1 MGINSKI
8 NIVIAG
14 VGGQGIITLSK
25 IIGDAA
31 VKENVKVLVAET
43 HGLSQRGG
51 SVEVHLRIG
60 DVYAPLVLKGEADIL
75 LSMEL
80 IEAAR
85 NIDYLNQNGIVITSD
100 VILRPPIPGVK
111 LPKKEEIV
119 SEFKRNN
126 IKYYII
132 PTKDLSEKA
141 GSYLSE
147 NIVLLGALYKLA
159 DLEKFISIDSIK
171 ESIKTMRN
179 PEINLKAFE
188 LGSSF
193 ITSI

>member
-1 MGINSKI
+1 MGVSSKI
-8 NIVIAG
+8 NIVIVG

-31 VKENVKVLVAET
+31 VKENVKVLIAET

-60 DVYAPLVLKGEADIL
+60 DVHAPTVPKGEADIL

-80 IEAAR
+80 IEAVR
-85 NIDYLNQNGIVITSD
+85 NVDYLNQNGIIITSNT
-100 VILRPPIPGVK
+100 ILRPPIPGVK
-111 LPKKEEIV
+111 LPKEDEIL
-119 SEFKRNN
+119 SEFKKND
-126 IKYYII
+126 IKYYVI
-132 PTKDLSEKA
+132 PTKELSEKA

-147 NIVLLGALYKLA
+147 NMVLLGALYKLSS
-159 DLEKFISIDSIK
+159 LEKFININSLKDI
-171 ESIKTMRN
+171 IKTMRN

-193 ITSI
+193 TATI

>member
-1 MGINSKI
+1 MGVSSKI
-8 NIVIAG
+8 NIVIVG

-31 VKENVKVLVAET
+31 VKENVKVLIAET

-60 DVYAPLVLKGEADIL
+60 DVHAPIVPKGEADIL

-80 IEAAR
+80 IEAVR
-85 NIDYLNQNGIVITSD
+85 NVDYLNQNGIIITSNT
-100 VILRPPIPGVK
+100 ILRPPIPGVK
-111 LPKKEEIV
+111 LPKEDEIL
-119 SEFKRNN
+119 SEFKKNN
-126 IKYYII
+126 IKYYVI
-132 PTKDLSEKA
+132 PTKELSEKA

-147 NIVLLGALYKLA
+147 NMVLLGALYKLSS
-159 DLEKFISIDSIK
+159 LEKFININSLKNI
-171 ESIKTMRN
+171 IKTMRN

-193 ITSI
+193 TATI

>member
-1 MGINSKI
+1 MGVSSKI
-8 NIVIAG
+8 NIVIVG

-31 VKENVKVLVAET
+31 VKENVKVLIAET

-60 DVYAPLVLKGEADIL
+60 DVHAPIVPKGEADIL

-80 IEAAR
+80 IEAVR
-85 NIDYLNQNGIVITSD
+85 NVDYLNQNGIIITSNT
-100 VILRPPIPGVK
+100 ILRPPIPGVK
-111 LPKKEEIV
+111 LPKEDEIL
-119 SEFKRNN
+119 SEFKKNN
-126 IKYYII
+126 IKYYVI
-132 PTKDLSEKA
+132 PTKELSEKA

-147 NIVLLGALYKLA
+147 NMVLLGALYKLSS
-159 DLEKFISIDSIK
+159 LEKFININSLKNI
-171 ESIKTMRN
+171 IKTMRN

-193 ITSI
+193 TATV

>member
-1 MGINSKI
+1 MGVSSKI
-8 NIVIAG
+8 NIVIVG

-31 VKENVKVLVAET
+31 VKENVKVLIAET

-60 DVYAPLVLKGEADIL
+60 DVHAPIVPKGEADIL

-80 IEAAR
+80 IEAVR
-85 NIDYLNQNGIVITSD
+85 NVDYLNQNGIIITSNT
-100 VILRPPIPGVK
+100 ILRPPIPGVK
-111 LPKKEEIV
+111 LPKEDEIL
-119 SEFKRNN
+119 SEFKKNN
-126 IKYYII
+126 IKYYVI
-132 PTKDLSEKA
+132 PTKELSEKA

-147 NIVLLGALYKLA
+147 NMVLLGALYKLSS
-159 DLEKFISIDSIK
+159 LEKFININSLKDI
-171 ESIKTMRN
+171 IKTMRN

-193 ITSI
+193 TATI

>member
-1 MGINSKI
+1 MGVSSKI
-8 NIVIAG
+8 NIVIVG

-31 VKENVKVLVAET
+31 VKENVKVLIAET

-60 DVYAPLVLKGEADIL
+60 DVHAPTVPKGEADIL

-80 IEAAR
+80 IEAVR
-85 NIDYLNQNGIVITSD
+85 NVDYLNQNGIIITSNT
-100 VILRPPIPGVK
+100 ILRPPIPGVK
-111 LPKKEEIV
+111 LPKEDEIL
-119 SEFKRNN
+119 SEFKKNN
-126 IKYYII
+126 IKYYVI
-132 PTKDLSEKA
+132 PTKELSEKA

-147 NIVLLGALYKLA
+147 NMVLLGALYKLSS
-159 DLEKFISIDSIK
+159 LEKFININSLKDI
-171 ESIKTMRN
+171 IKTMRN

-193 ITSI
+193 TATI

>member
-1 MGINSKI
+1 MGVSSKI
-8 NIVIAG
+8 NIVIVG

-31 VKENVKVLVAET
+31 VKENVKVLIAET

-60 DVYAPLVLKGEADIL
+60 DVHAPIVPKGEADIL

-80 IEAAR
+80 IEAVR
-85 NIDYLNQNGIVITSD
+85 NVDYLNQNGIIITSNT
-100 VILRPPIPGVK
+100 ILRPPIPGVK
-111 LPKKEEIV
+111 LPKEDEIL
-119 SEFKRNN
+119 SEFKKNN
-126 IKYYII
+126 IKYYVI
-132 PTKDLSEKA
+132 PTKELSEKA

-147 NIVLLGALYKLA
+147 NMVLLGALYKLSS
-159 DLEKFISIDSIK
+159 LEKFININSLKDI
-171 ESIKTMRN
+171 IKTMRN

-193 ITSI
+193 TATV